1 MGSNPV
7 IPTTLPLLCGKY
19 KRKKWIKIIKI
30 SKSEME
36 YLAKNGVRF
45 GENGIIHTVARH
57 RRTYYLT
64 ESEKCLNLLKDYR
77 SKVKVK

>member
-1 MGSNPV
+1 
-7 IPTTLPLLCGKY
+7 
-19 KRKKWIKIIKI
+19 
-30 SKSEME
+30 ME

-45 GENGIIHTVARH
+45 GENGILHTVARH